1 MTRKPIDELLSEL
14 DRTLAD
20 ERRTAQVTAALER
33 YAASSAD
40 DWRTFAHFEADYYA
54 RNLVRQS
61 DLFELIVLCW
71 GAGQRS
77 PIHDHQGQRC
87 WMAVLDGEVNETLF
101 KVRAPSEAPYSSVP
115 ASAPV
120 PVPGPAR
127 SFRRGSVAFI
137 VDEMGWHRIE
147 PAGGR
152 PAVTMHLYSRPI
164 RTCSIYDEAR
174 DEVVTRKLRY
184 HSIGGVVQ
192 TAHQA

>member
-1 MTRKPIDELLSEL
+1 MTRQPIDELLAEL

-33 YAASSAD
+33 YAASGAQ
-40 DWRTFAHFEADYYA
+40 DWRAFAHFEADYYA

-71 GAGQRS
+71 SAGQRS

-87 WMAVLDGEVNETLF
+87 WMSVLEGEVSETLF
-101 KVRAPSEAPYSSVP
+101 KLGGGQRP
-115 ASAPV
+115 ALL
-120 PVPGPAR
+120 PGNAR
-127 SFRRGSVAFI
+127 SFAKGSVAFI

-147 PAGGR
+147 PARGR

-164 RTCSIYDEAR
+164 RTCSIYDEQREEIVA
-174 DEVVTRKLRY
+174 RKLRY
-184 HSIGGVVQ
+184 HSIGGVIQ
-192 TAHQA
+192 TAART

>member
-1 MTRKPIDELLSEL
+1 MTRKPIDELLGEL

-20 ERRTAQVTAALER
+20 ERRSAQVTAALER
-33 YAASSAD
+33 YAASGAD
-40 DWRTFAHFEADYYA
+40 DWRAFAHFEADYYA

-87 WMAVLDGEVNETLF
+87 WMAVLDGEVSETLY
-101 KVRAPSEAPYSSVP
+101 KVRANGEGPLE
-115 ASAPV
+115 SAPA
-120 PVPGPAR
+120 PGAAR
-127 SFRRGSVAFI
+127 NFRSGSVAFI
-137 VDEMGWHRIE
+137 VDEMGWHRIQ
-147 PAGGR
+147 PVGGR

-164 RTCSIYDEAR
+164 RTCSIYDEER
-174 DEVVTRKLRY
+174 DAVVTRKLRY

-192 TAHQA
+192 TAHQT

>member
-1 MTRKPIDELLSEL
+1 MTRQPIDILLSDLE
-14 DRTLAD
+14 RTLAD
-20 ERRTAQVTAALER
+20 EQRSALVTATLER
-33 YAASSAD
+33 YAASGAR
-40 DWRTFAHFEADYYA
+40 DWKGFAHFEADYYA

-87 WMAVLDGEVNETLF
+87 WMAVLDGEVQESLF
-101 KVRAPSEAPYSSVP
+101 KVGAPGRPQL
-115 ASAPV
+115 SA
-120 PVPGPAR
+120 GPTR
-127 SFRRGSVAFI
+127 TFKSGSVAFI

-152 PAVTMHLYSRPI
+152 PAVTMHLYSKPI
-164 RTCSIYDEAR
+164 RTCSIYDETSGQV
-174 DEVVTRKLRY
+174 ETRKLRY

-192 TAHQA
+192 AAPQV

>member
-1 MTRKPIDELLSEL
+1 MTRQPIDALLSDL

-20 ERRTAQVTAALER
+20 ERRSAQVTATLER
-33 YAASSAD
+33 YAASGAQ
-40 DWRTFAHFEADYYA
+40 DWRAFAHFEADYYA

-87 WMAVLDGEVNETLF
+87 WMAVLDGEVSETLF
-101 KVRAPSEAPYSSVP
+101 KLRGESRPTLSTGPVRTFA
-115 ASAPV
+115 
-120 PVPGPAR
+120 
-127 SFRRGSVAFI
+127 RGSVAFI

-147 PAGGR
+147 PTRGQ

-164 RTCSIYDEAR
+164 RTCSIYDEQR

-184 HSIGGVVQ
+184 HSIGGVIQSAVR
-192 TAHQA
+192 T

>member
-1 MTRKPIDELLSEL
+1 MTRQPIDELLAQL
-14 DRTLAD
+14 DRSLGD
-20 ERRTAQVTAALER
+20 EARTAEVTAALAR
-33 YAASSAD
+33 YAASGAQ
-40 DWRTFAHFEADYYA
+40 DWRAFAHFEADYYA

-61 DLFELIVLCW
+61 ELFELIVLCW

-87 WMAVLDGEVNETLF
+87 WMAVLDGEVNESLFTL
-101 KVRAPSEAPYSSVP
+101 RGAPRTQLAAGVSRKFST
-115 ASAPV
+115 
-120 PVPGPAR
+120 
-127 SFRRGSVAFI
+127 GSVAFI

-164 RTCSIYDEAR
+164 RTCSIYDEQS
-174 DEVVTRKLRY
+174 ESVVTRTLRY

-192 TAHQA
+192 AVARS